1 MRIEWSESMDF
12 LKAVR
17 NRRSIYSI
25 SSVSTIDDGR
35 IIKILEE
42 AILHTP
48 SPNNIQQARIALLL
62 GTHHARLWD
71 IVMEELRQRV
81 APEKFARTESKV
93 NSFKAGY
100 GTVLFFTDGDAV
112 AELSVRFPRYAETH
126 PIWAHHSQGM
136 LQFVV
141 WTALESEGLGA
152 SLQHYNP
159 IIDDKVRAEWG
170 IHPSWQLMAQMPF
183 GKPTAPAGEKTF
195 LPIEMRLKV
204 FNG

>member
-1 MRIEWSESMDF
+1 MIEWSESMDF
-12 LKAVR
+12 LKAVE
-17 NRRSIYSI
+17 NRRSMYSI
-25 SSVSTIDDGR
+25 SSASTIDDGR
-35 IIKILEE
+35 IRSILEA

-48 SPNNIQQARIALLL
+48 SPNNIQQARIVLLL

-71 IVMEELRQRV
+71 IVMDELRLRV
-81 APEKFARTESKV
+81 ALERFARTESKV

-100 GTVLFFTDGDAV
+100 GTVLFFNDGDAV
-112 AELSVRFPRYAETH
+112 AELSARFPRYSETH

-170 IHPSWQLMAQMPF
+170 IHPSWQLVAQMPF